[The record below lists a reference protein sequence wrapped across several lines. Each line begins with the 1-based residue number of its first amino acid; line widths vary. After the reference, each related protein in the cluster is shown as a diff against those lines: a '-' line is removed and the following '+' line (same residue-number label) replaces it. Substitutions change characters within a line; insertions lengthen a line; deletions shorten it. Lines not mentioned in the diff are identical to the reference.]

1 MSPTLA
7 TIINYLWFFFIY
19 AFLGWAVEV
28 VFAACVRGVFENRG
42 FFNGPI
48 CPIYG
53 FGVVIVVFLLEPLKD
68 NFWILFLGSVVL
80 TSVLEL
86 VTGFLLEKIFHHR
99 WWDYSRMPLNIG
111 GYVCLAFSLIWGFA
125 CVFLIDIV
133 HPSIAFFVKHLP
145 SLVTYIALPIFSI
158 SMSVDL
164 IATSSSVFNF
174 NKKLEEIDKI
184 AAQIHQVSDE
194 IGKKLSDGAIKVK
207 ESEGGQKLVESI
219 MDSRTEA
226 QARLEVLKIN
236 INEKERDL
244 SSIQKRLIKV
254 FPTMH
259 STRHEEAFAKIKEKI
274 LSKKED
280 K

>member
-1 MSPTLA
+1 M
-7 TIINYLWFFFIY
+7 I
-19 AFLGWAVEV
+19 
-28 VFAACVRGVFENRG
+28 
-42 FFNGPI
+42 
-48 CPIYG
+48 
-53 FGVVIVVFLLEPLKD
+53 
-68 NFWILFLGSVVL
+68 
-80 TSVLEL
+80 
-86 VTGFLLEKIFHHR
+86 
-99 WWDYSRMPLNIG
+99 
-111 GYVCLAFSLIWGFA
+111 
-125 CVFLIDIV
+125 
-133 HPSIAFFVKHLP
+133 
-145 SLVTYIALPIFSI
+145 
-158 SMSVDL
+158 VDL